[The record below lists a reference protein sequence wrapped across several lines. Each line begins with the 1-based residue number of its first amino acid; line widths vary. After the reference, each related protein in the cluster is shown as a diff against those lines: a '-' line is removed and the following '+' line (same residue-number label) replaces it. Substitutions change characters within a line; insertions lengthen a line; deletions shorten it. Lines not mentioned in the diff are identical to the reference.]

1 VFHIPPWD
9 LDRLTAAQLE
19 GMCRVIDQ
27 MNKRG

>member
-9 LDRLTAAQLE
+9 LQRLTAAQFE

-27 MNKRG
+27 MSK